1 MKKVFL
7 AALVFAGATTF
18 AQAQEKKEMKTTSQ
32 NKETATETTVE
43 APAPPKVEHHPQ
55 RIQEASKPQQE
66 PQKVIAPAPVP
77 KEQPKEPKVQG
88 AKK

>member
-18 AQAQEKKEMKTTSQ
+18 AQAQEKKEIKTTSQ
-32 NKETATETTVE
+32 NKETPAAPTVA

-66 PQKVIAPAPVP
+66 SQKVVAPSPAP
-77 KEQPKEPKVQG
+77 KEQPKEQQVQG